1 MKKHK
6 SFEKTFAAQAGRV
19 DELEQSAVQLV
30 AGKHYDSEAIQQ
42 TLQAVCQRRSVG
54 GAHWAGDWGGGGG
67 LLKKVLASMGVEPM
81 TFALLARRSNQLR

>member
-30 AGKHYDSEAIQQ
+30 AAKHYDSEAIQES
-42 TLQAVCQRRSVG
+42 LQAVCQRRWVVRGSGRSKGEG
-54 GAHWAGDWGGGGG
+54 G
-67 LLKKVLASMGVEPM
+67 
-81 TFALLARRSNQLR
+81 